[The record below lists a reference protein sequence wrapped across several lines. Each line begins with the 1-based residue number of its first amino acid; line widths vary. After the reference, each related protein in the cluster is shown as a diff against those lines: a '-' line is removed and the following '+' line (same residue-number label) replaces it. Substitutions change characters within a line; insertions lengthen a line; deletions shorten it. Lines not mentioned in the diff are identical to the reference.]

1 MRMPFIA
8 AAAFLASSHALSA
21 PLDHG
26 PQASLF
32 VALGFDQPTTT
43 AAQPARFGLRLDHE
57 ARQHIR
63 GGAPPLLELAV
74 EPNGFQ
80 ALNVSGAPVLSR
92 ELILRQ
98 NEEGGALDYLQNNFG
113 WIALGVGAAIVVYAA
128 ADGSSSSDDRDL
140 DDVSGPGAPRDN
152 GDTTGAA
159 AAGGTLQSYGPAYLG
174 RW

>member
-8 AAAFLASSHALSA
+8 AAAFLASSHAISA

-32 VALGFDQPTTT
+32 VALAFDRPTAA
-43 AAQPARFGLRLDHE
+43 AAQPTRFGLRLDHE
-57 ARQHIR
+57 ARQHLR
-63 GGAPPLLELAV
+63 AGAPPLLELAF

-140 DDVSGPGAPRDN
+140 DDVSGPGAPRDSS
-152 GDTTGAA
+152 DATG
-159 AAGGTLQSYGPAYLG
+159 GGASGGILQSYGPVYPG
-174 RW
+174 R